1 MIKVERFVT
10 FVQFLNAIWFWIVHY
25 LSGEEILWLFSVWL
39 EIISLSIIH
48 IDSYLGMIVIGLNYS
63 YLRIESK

>member
-10 FVQFLNAIWFWIVHY
+10 FVQFLNAIWFWIVRY

-48 IDSYLGMIVIGLNYS
+48 IDSYLGMIVIGLYYS